1 MPARSLIVVLLG
13 LVSLPAWG
21 QPQSYLMFERVGSEE
36 LGYTV
41 NDIVVDRYGMVWV
54 ATIDGVMRYDG
65 YGFKHIQREPGEPN
79 SLLHNDVSALLED
92 RHGALW
98 IGTDG
103 GGLTRYDPAGGVFVH
118 YQPDPEK
125 PAETLSSALIS
136 VLHED
141 QSGIVW
147 VGTHGGGLNRLDP
160 ATGAITHYKPDA
172 SASSLGHAR
181 VRAIHETASDT
192 LWIGTEAGWLHRF
205 DPQTETFRRYRV
217 GTEQTVVRAILG
229 DEAEGLWLAVNG
241 QGQEAGLDVFKPQ
254 KERAHRF
261 EPETQADLRSAKT
274 LAFDNEGHLWIGTSK
289 QGLYRLD
296 RHTGRLAHY
305 AASLDDANSLSDND
319 IRALHL
325 TPAGLLW
332 IGTNLGG
339 LNKLNLRQKALGRYK
354 LDAAA
359 FGLREEEMGIYAIH
373 QGRDGTRWLGTLAG
387 LLRKDP
393 ATGVVTR
400 YATDQG
406 PPQGRLP
413 HNTVVALH
421 EDRAGML
428 WVGTYAGLVRFDPK
442 TETATP
448 YTAPR
453 QSNYQRTHRMIF
465 DIYEDDAGML
475 WLTSNGGGLL
485 RFDPASERFT
495 SYTFAEGT
503 DDRRN
508 YLIGIAHGEGGLWLG
523 SMGGLLRFDPASAAW
538 VAYGETHED
547 LQEIILATYRDIDG
561 VLWLG
566 THDGGLIKFDP
577 QTDALTRY
585 TQANALPGNTVS
597 AIESDGRGGLW
608 ITLGKDGLVHFDPR
622 KERAVQFGLH
632 DGTLP
637 YFNQNAVFR
646 TPSSLLLAG
655 VDGYNEI
662 GREPPA
668 SLSAPTIMLETQ
680 DGRRLEAG
688 SYLRLARRGTALP
701 LSVKVLDFV
710 NPAGNRCFYRLDDLH
725 PSWVACSQGF
735 ESFTSLGELTGEQV
749 LRVRGVN
756 SNGVEAEAV
765 FNLYTPAPWWG
776 KRWVQ
781 ALGLLTL
788 FGLGWAGVYAFQ
800 QRKLKHQYQQQA
812 ALQEAR
818 QKERDQLASW
828 VHDQPLADLVGL
840 RFDLEEIDDEQLSPQ
855 GEKSIQHVKD
865 TLSDVRSALRNVC
878 GELQLPNFKYG
889 LSTAIRSHLNRF
901 EKMHLGHDITL
912 DLMQD
917 RQRLSESVCQELFLI
932 YRTAMNNVAKH
943 AGATQIAIRLYRQD
957 EYVVLEI
964 EDNGRGFNPP
974 KYLMNLRETQQYGL
988 LLAER
993 HAQTIGGRL
1002 SINSQPGSGTCIR
1015 VEVKI

>member
-13 LVSLPAWG
+13 LVSLPVWG
-21 QPQSYLMFERVGSEE
+21 QQHSYLQFERVGSEE
-36 LGYTV
+36 IGYTV

-54 ATIDGVMRYDG
+54 ATIEGALRYDG
-65 YGFKHIQREPGEPN
+65 YGFKHIQRQPGEPN
-79 SLLHNDVSALLED
+79 SLPHNDVAALLED
-92 RHGALW
+92 RNGFLW

-103 GGLTRYDPAGGVFVH
+103 EGLTRYDPSTGVFVH
-118 YQPDPEK
+118 YQPDPK
-125 PAETLSSALIS
+125 QPAETLSSALIS

-141 QSGIVW
+141 QAGILW
-147 VGTHGGGLNRLDP
+147 VGTHGGSLNRLDP
-160 ATGAITHYKPDA
+160 ATGAIKHYKPDS

-181 VRAIHETASDT
+181 VRAIHETASGT

-205 DPQTETFRRYRV
+205 DRQTETFTRYRV
-217 GTEQTVVRAILG
+217 GTEQTSVRAILG

-241 QGQEAGLDVFKPQ
+241 QAEEAGLYVFKPQ
-254 KERAHRF
+254 NERAHRF
-261 EPETQADLRSAKT
+261 DPKTKADLRSAKT
-274 LAFDNEGHLWIGTSK
+274 LARDTEGHLWIGTAQ
-289 QGLYRLD
+289 QGLYRLNQ
-296 RHTGRLAHY
+296 HTGELSHY
-305 AASLDDANSLSDND
+305 ASTLDDPNSLSDND

-325 TPAGLLW
+325 TPEGVLW

-339 LNKLNLRQKALGRYK
+339 LNTLNLRQKALGRYN

-359 FGLREEEMGIYAIH
+359 FGLRAEEMGIYAIH

-387 LLRKDP
+387 LLRQDP

-400 YATDQG
+400 YTTDQG
-406 PPQGRLP
+406 PPRNRLP

-421 EDRAGML
+421 EDRDRTL
-428 WVGTYAGLVRFDPK
+428 WLGTYAGLVRFDQQ
-442 TETATP
+442 TETATLFN
-448 YTAPR
+448 APR
-453 QSNYQRTHRMIF
+453 QPNHQLSHRMIF
-465 DIYEDDAGML
+465 DIYEEKAGVL

-485 RFDPASERFT
+485 RFDTASERFT
-495 SYTFAEGT
+495 TYTFAEGT

-508 YLIGIAHGEGGLWLG
+508 YLIGIAQGEGGLWLG
-523 SMGGLLRFDPASAAW
+523 SMGGLLRFDPASEDW
-538 VAYGETHED
+538 IAYGEQHED
-547 LQEIILATYRDIDG
+547 LQEIILATYRDADG

-597 AIESDGRGGLW
+597 AIENDGRGGLW
-608 ITLGKDGLVHFDPR
+608 ITLAKDGLVHFDPR
-622 KERAVQFGLH
+622 TERVIQFGLH
-632 DGTLP
+632 DGTLA
-637 YFNQNAVFR
+637 YFNQNAVFK

-662 GREPPA
+662 SREPPA
-668 SLSAPTIMLETQ
+668 SLPAPTIILETQ
-680 DGRRLEAG
+680 EGRRLEAG
-688 SYLRLARRGTALP
+688 SYLRLARRDAALP
-701 LSVKVLDFV
+701 LSIKVLDFV
-710 NPAGNRCFYRLDDLH
+710 NPARNRCFYRLNDLH
-725 PSWVACSQGF
+725 PSWMACSQGF
-735 ESFTSLGELTGEQV
+735 ETFTSLGELTGEQV

-765 FNLYTPAPWWG
+765 FTLYTPAPWWG
-776 KRWVQ
+776 LRWVQ
-781 ALGLLTL
+781 VLGLLTL

-812 ALQEAR
+812 TLQEAR

-828 VHDQPLADLVGL
+828 VHDRPLADLVGL
-840 RFDLEEIDDEQLSPQ
+840 RFDLEELDDEPLSPQ
-855 GEKSIQHVKD
+855 GEQSIQHVKD

-901 EKMHLGHDITL
+901 EKMHHGHDITL
-912 DLMQD
+912 DLMQE
-917 RQRLSESVCQELFLI
+917 RQRLSEPVCQELFLI

-943 AGATQIAIRLYRQD
+943 ARATQIFIRLYRQD
-957 EYVVLEI
+957 DLVVLEI

-1002 SINSQPGSGTCIR
+1002 SITSQPGSGTCIR
-1015 VEVKI
+1015 VEVKV